1 MNQLRQYKA
10 KATSDFVVEGRLINT
25 PYKNTYQYR
34 CDRHFKALIA
44 WLRGRGI
51 EDPKPLHALRKE
63 FGSEMIRVAGVY
75 EASRQLRH
83 SDIRTT
89 TNHYAYKKNRATV
102 DLFSSDRSEN
112 KEAKMGF

>member
-1 MNQLRQYKA
+1 M
-10 KATSDFVVEGRLINT
+10 SS
-25 PYKNTYQYR
+25 PYRNSYQYR
-34 CDRHFKALIA
+34 CDRHFKNLIR
-44 WLRGRGI
+44 WLRERGI
-51 EDPKPLHALRKE
+51 DDVKPLHTLRKE

-102 DLFSSDRSEN
+102 ELFSET
-112 KEAKMGF
+112 EADQKIRVLK